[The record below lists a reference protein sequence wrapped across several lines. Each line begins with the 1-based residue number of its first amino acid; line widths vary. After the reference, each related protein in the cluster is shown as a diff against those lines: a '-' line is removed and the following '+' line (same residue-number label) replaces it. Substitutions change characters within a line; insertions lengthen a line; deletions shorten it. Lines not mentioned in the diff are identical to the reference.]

1 MRLKKQHTI
10 WVEKYR
16 PDSLDSYLGNSE
28 VIDYILRSIET
39 NDLQHTIFY
48 GKAGTGKTTAAKI
61 LASNLNCDSIYLNC
75 SDENGIDTIRDKV
88 KTFASSASFKPL
100 KLVILDE
107 ADYITLSGQA
117 ALRNIIETYSKS
129 TRFIF
134 TCNYIEKIIDPLKSR
149 AVMFQL
155 TPPSKKEV
163 AMFIHDILEK
173 ESVEFELENLAVIIN
188 KYFPDIRKTINVIQG
203 LVHNGVLKEY
213 NPDRASTD
221 YMNDILD
228 KLKRKDRK
236 NTWADIRQIVVDNHL
251 TDFTELYRFLYE
263 KVDEYA
269 PKSQGECVIHIADAE
284 YASNFVPDRE
294 ITFMS
299 TIHKIL
305 NSI

>member
-284 YASNFVPDRE
+284 YTSNFVPDRE